1 MGNSWDQRKNLH
13 FFVVGEGLPCLE
25 LVSSRLSSLVLASA
39 AISEDVPDGLRVI
52 FKEKK
57 LRKNRII

>member
-25 LVSSRLSSLVLASA
+25 LVSSRLSSLVQS